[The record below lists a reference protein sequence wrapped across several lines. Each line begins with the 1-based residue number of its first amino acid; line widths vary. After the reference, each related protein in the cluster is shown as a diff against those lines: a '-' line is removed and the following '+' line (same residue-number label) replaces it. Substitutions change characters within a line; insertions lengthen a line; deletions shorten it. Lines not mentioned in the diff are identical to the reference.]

1 MVGDQLT
8 SSCLVP
14 DQNSVRVCKGEGWPR
29 DPGGKRQ
36 RGWTGERERQGRRQ
50 TSGQAREGPA
60 GPGRVALWSG
70 GGWGAGDDH
79 SHFEQIENRLEE
91 NPETRGRQAPRS
103 VAQEER

>member
-60 GPGRVALWSG
+60 GRAERLCGAEESGRGVG
-70 GGWGAGDDH
+70 GGGDNH
-79 SHFEQIENRLEE
+79 SHFERIENRLEE
-91 NPETRGRQAPRS
+91 NPETRG
-103 VAQEER
+103 